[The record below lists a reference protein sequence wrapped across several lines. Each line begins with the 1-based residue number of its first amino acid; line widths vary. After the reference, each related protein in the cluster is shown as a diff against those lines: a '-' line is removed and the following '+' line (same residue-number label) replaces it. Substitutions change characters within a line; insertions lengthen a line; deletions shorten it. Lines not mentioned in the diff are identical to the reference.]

1 MKCTNKRKAVLV
13 LLCIVTTVI
22 SGCGKMNA
30 YSFEYSKNH
39 HTSSFNIIS
48 STTPQTFNSFAS
60 DICVVSEDVPSND
73 FAVEDESAAGLFDV
87 KNNEIIYAKDANEM
101 LYPAS
106 LTKVMT
112 AIVAIKNANMDDILV
127 ASENVKITEYGA
139 TVTGLKK
146 GDTMTL
152 NQALHILLINS
163 SNDVANLI
171 AENVGGDIETFVQMM
186 NEEALS
192 LGATNTNFTN
202 PHGLSDSNHY
212 TTVYDIYLIFNEA
225 IKYDIF
231 NEIIHMQSY
240 ETVYYDL
247 RGKEKEVDI
256 TTTNMFL
263 RGNYTAPNNMT
274 IIGGKTGTTDMSGHC
289 LVMLAK
295 DTAGNPY
302 IGVILRASS
311 RDLIN
316 KEMAQM
322 LAQINK

>member
-1 MKCTNKRKAVLV
+1 MKCTNKIKSGLILLFVLA
-13 LLCIVTTVI
+13 ITF
-22 SGCGKMNA
+22 SGCGKNDYA
-30 YSFEYSKNH
+30 FEYSKNH

-48 STTPQTFNSFAS
+48 STTPQTFETFAS
-60 DICVVSEDVPSND
+60 DICVVTDDISSND
-73 FAVEDESAAGLFDV
+73 FAVEEDSAAGLFDA
-87 KNNEIIYAKDANEM
+87 KNNEVIYAKDANEM

-112 AIVAIKNANMDDILV
+112 ALVAIKNANMDDILV
-127 ASENVKITEYGA
+127 ATDNVKITESGA
-139 TVTGLKK
+139 TLIGLKS

-171 AENVGGDIETFVQMM
+171 AENVAGDIDTFVQMM
-186 NEEALS
+186 NEEAVR

-212 TTVYDIYLIFNEA
+212 TTVYDMYLIFNEA
-225 IKYDIF
+225 MKYDVF
-231 NEIIHMQSY
+231 NEIIHMQTY
-240 ETVYYDL
+240 ETVYYDS
-247 RGKEKEVDI
+247 RGREKEVSI

-274 IIGGKTGTTDMSGHC
+274 VVGGKTGTTDMSGHC
-289 LVMLAK
+289 LILLAK
-295 DTAGNPY
+295 DTSGNPY

-316 KEMAQM
+316 KEMVEM
-322 LAQINK
+322 LSEINK

>member
-1 MKCTNKRKAVLV
+1 MKCTNKIKRGLV
-13 LLCIVTTVI
+13 LLFVLAITF
-22 SGCGKMNA
+22 SGCGKND

-48 STTPQTFNSFAS
+48 STTPQTFETFAS
-60 DICVVSEDVPSND
+60 DICVVTDDILSND
-73 FAVEDESAAGLFDV
+73 FAVEDDSAAGLFDV
-87 KNNEIIYAKDANEM
+87 KNNEVIYAKDANEM

-112 AIVAIKNANMDDILV
+112 ALVAIKNANMDDILV
-127 ASENVKITEYGA
+127 ATDAVKITESGA
-139 TVTGLKK
+139 TLIGLKS

-171 AENVGGDIETFVQMM
+171 AENVAGDIDTFVQMM
-186 NEEALS
+186 NEEALRI
-192 LGATNTNFTN
+192 GATNTNFTN

-212 TTVYDIYLIFNEA
+212 TTVYDMYLIFNEA

-231 NEIIHMQSY
+231 NEIIHMQTY
-240 ETVYYDL
+240 ETVYYDS
-247 RGKEKEVDI
+247 RGREKEVDI
-256 TTTNMFL
+256 MTTNMFL

-274 IIGGKTGTTDMSGHC
+274 VVGGKTGTTDMSGHC
-289 LVMLAK
+289 LMILAK
-295 DTAGNPY
+295 DTSGNPY

-316 KEMAQM
+316 KEMVEM
-322 LAQINK
+322 LSEINK

>member
-1 MKCTNKRKAVLV
+1 MKCTNKRKRGLILLFVLA
-13 LLCIVTTVI
+13 IAF
-22 SGCGKMNA
+22 SGCGKNDYA
-30 YSFEYSKNH
+30 FEYSKNH

-48 STTPQTFNSFAS
+48 STTPQKFETFAS
-60 DICVVSEDVPSND
+60 DICVVTDDVVSNN

-87 KNNEIIYAKDANEM
+87 KNNEVLYAKDANEM

-112 AIVAIKNANMDDILV
+112 ALVAIKNGNMDDILV
-127 ASENVKITEYGA
+127 ATDAVKINESGA
-139 TVTGLKK
+139 TVIGLKA

-171 AENVGGDIETFVQMM
+171 AENIAGDVDSFVEMM
-186 NEEALS
+186 NEEAVR

-212 TTVYDIYLIFNEA
+212 TTVYDMYLIFNEA
-225 IKYDIF
+225 IKYDVF

-240 ETVYYDL
+240 ETVYYDS
-247 RGKEKEVDI
+247 RGQEKEVSI
-256 TTTNMFL
+256 HTTNQFL

-274 IIGGKTGTTDMSGHC
+274 VVGGKTGTTDMSGHC
-289 LVMLAK
+289 LILLAK
-295 DTAGNPY
+295 DTSGNPY
-302 IGVILRASS
+302 IGIILRASS

-316 KEMAQM
+316 QEMVQM
-322 LAQINK
+322 LSEISK

>member
-1 MKCTNKRKAVLV
+1 MKCTNKKKTRLI
-13 LLCIVTTVI
+13 LLCILAITLC
-22 SGCGKMNA
+22 GCGKSDYA
-30 YSFEYSKNH
+30 FEYSKNH

-48 STTPQTFNSFAS
+48 STTPQTVDTFAS
-60 DICVVSEDVPSND
+60 DICVVTDDISSDD
-73 FAVEDESAAGLFDV
+73 FAVEDESAAALFDV
-87 KNNEIIYAKDANEM
+87 KNNEVIYAKDANEM

-112 AIVAIKNANMDDILV
+112 ALVAIKNANPDDILV
-127 ASENVKITEYGA
+127 ATDSVKITESGA
-139 TVTGLKK
+139 TLIGLKS

-171 AENVGGDIETFVQMM
+171 AENVAGDIETFVEMM
-186 NEEALS
+186 NEEAVR

-212 TTVYDIYLIFNEA
+212 TTVYDMYLIFNEA
-225 IKYDIF
+225 VKYDMF

-240 ETVYYDL
+240 ETVYYDS
-247 RGKEKEVDI
+247 RGHEKEVSI
-256 TTTNMFL
+256 STTNMFL

-274 IIGGKTGTTDMSGHC
+274 VVGGKTGTTDMSGHC
-289 LVMLAK
+289 LMILAK
-295 DTAGNPY
+295 DTSGNPY

-316 KEMAQM
+316 KEMVQM
-322 LAQINK
+322 LSEINK

>member
-1 MKCTNKRKAVLV
+1 M
-13 LLCIVTTVI
+13 LCILAVTLC
-22 SGCGKMNA
+22 GCGKSDYA
-30 YSFEYSKNH
+30 FEYSKNH

-48 STTPQTFNSFAS
+48 STTPQTVATFAS
-60 DICVVSEDVPSND
+60 DICVVTDDIASDD
-73 FAVEDESAAGLFDV
+73 FAVEDESAAALFDV
-87 KNNEIIYAKDANEM
+87 KNNEVIYAKDANEM

-112 AIVAIKNANMDDILV
+112 ALVAIKNANPDDILV
-127 ASENVKITEYGA
+127 ATDNVRITERGA
-139 TVTGLKK
+139 TLIGLKS

-171 AENVGGDIETFVQMM
+171 AENVAGDIETFIGMM
-186 NEEALS
+186 NEEALR

-212 TTVYDIYLIFNEA
+212 TTVYDMYLIFNEA
-225 IKYDIF
+225 IKYDMF

-240 ETVYYDL
+240 ETVYYDS
-247 RGKEKEVDI
+247 RGREKEVSI
-256 TTTNMFL
+256 STTNMFL

-274 IIGGKTGTTDMSGHC
+274 VVGGKTGTTDMSGHC
-289 LVMLAK
+289 LMILAK
-295 DTAGNPY
+295 DTSGNPY
-302 IGVILRASS
+302 IGIILRASS

-316 KEMAQM
+316 NEMVQM
-322 LAQINK
+322 LSEINK

>member
-1 MKCTNKRKAVLV
+1 MKCTNKRKSGLI
-13 LLCIVTTVI
+13 LLCILAITF
-22 SGCGKMNA
+22 SGCGKSDYA
-30 YSFEYSKNH
+30 FEYSKNH

-48 STTPQTFNSFAS
+48 STTPQTFDTFAS
-60 DICVVSEDVPSND
+60 DICVVTDDISSGS

-87 KNNEIIYAKDANEM
+87 KNNEVIYAKDANEM

-112 AIVAIKNANMDDILV
+112 ALVAIKNGNMDDILV
-127 ASENVKITEYGA
+127 ATDNVKVNESGA
-139 TVTGLKK
+139 TVIGLKS

-171 AENVGGDIETFVQMM
+171 AENIAGDIDSFVQMM
-186 NEEALS
+186 NEEALR

-212 TTVYDIYLIFNEA
+212 TTVYDMYLIFNEA

-231 NEIIHMQSY
+231 NQIIHTQTY
-240 ETVYYDL
+240 ETVYYDS
-247 RGKEKEVDI
+247 RGNEKDVSI
-256 TTTNMFL
+256 TTTNQFL

-274 IIGGKTGTTDMSGHC
+274 VVGGKTGTTDMSGHC
-289 LVMLAK
+289 LILLSK
-295 DTAGNPY
+295 DTSGNPY
-302 IGVILRASS
+302 IGVILRASA

-316 KEMAQM
+316 QEMVQM
-322 LAQINK
+322 LSEISK

>member
-1 MKCTNKRKAVLV
+1 M
-13 LLCIVTTVI
+13 LCILAVTLC
-22 SGCGKMNA
+22 SCSKNDYA
-30 YSFEYSKNH
+30 FEYSKNH

-48 STTPQTFNSFAS
+48 STTPQTVATFAS
-60 DICVVSEDVPSND
+60 DICVVTSDIPSDD
-73 FAVEDESAAGLFDV
+73 FAVEDESAAALFDV
-87 KNNEIIYAKDANEM
+87 KNNEIIYSKDANEM

-112 AIVAIKNANMDDILV
+112 ALVAIKNANPDDILV
-127 ASENVKITEYGA
+127 ATDNVKITERGA
-139 TVTGLKK
+139 TLIGLKS

-171 AENVGGDIETFVQMM
+171 AENVAGDIETFVAMM
-186 NEEALS
+186 NEEALR

-212 TTVYDIYLIFNEA
+212 TTVYDMYLIFNEA
-225 IKYDIF
+225 IKYDMF

-240 ETVYYDL
+240 ETVYYDS
-247 RGKEKEVDI
+247 RGREKEVSI
-256 TTTNMFL
+256 STTNMFL

-274 IIGGKTGTTDMSGHC
+274 VVGGKTGTTDMSGHC
-289 LVMLAK
+289 LMILAK
-295 DTAGNPY
+295 DTSGNPY
-302 IGVILRASS
+302 IGIILRASS

-316 KEMAQM
+316 NEMVQM
-322 LAQINK
+322 LSEINK

>member
-1 MKCTNKRKAVLV
+1 MI
-13 LLCIVTTVI
+13 LLCILAVTLC
-22 SGCGKMNA
+22 GCGKSDYA
-30 YSFEYSKNH
+30 FQYSKNH

-48 STTPQTFNSFAS
+48 STTPQTAETFAS
-60 DICVVSEDVPSND
+60 DICVVTQNIPGVD
-73 FAVEDESAAGLFDV
+73 FEVESESAAGLFDV
-87 KNNEIIYAKDANEM
+87 KNNKVVYAKDANEM

-112 AIVAIKNANMDDILV
+112 ALVAIKNGNLEETLV
-127 ASENVKITEYGA
+127 ATENVKISERGA
-139 TVTGLKK
+139 TLIGLKS

-171 AENVGGDIETFVQMM
+171 AENIGGDIETFVGMM
-186 NEEALS
+186 NEEAVR

-212 TTVYDIYLIFNEA
+212 TTVYDMYLIFNEA
-225 IKYDIF
+225 IKYDKF
-231 NEIIHMQSY
+231 NEIIHTESY
-240 ETVYYDL
+240 ETVYYDS
-247 RGKEKEVDI
+247 RGREKSVDI

-274 IIGGKTGTTDMSGHC
+274 IVGGKTGTTDMSGHC
-289 LVMLAK
+289 LMILAK
-295 DTAGNPY
+295 DTSGNPY

-316 KEMAQM
+316 TEMVQM
-322 LAQINK
+322 LSEINK

>member
-1 MKCTNKRKAVLV
+1 M
-13 LLCIVTTVI
+13 LCIFAVVFV
-22 SGCGKMNA
+22 GCGEND
-30 YSFEYSKNH
+30 YTFEYSKNH

-48 STTPQTFNSFAS
+48 STTPQTVSSFAS
-60 DICVVSEDVPSND
+60 DICVVTTDIPADD
-73 FAVEDESAAGLFDV
+73 FSVEGESAAGLFDV
-87 KNNEIIYAKDANEM
+87 KNNQVIYAKDANEM

-112 AIVAIKNANMDDILV
+112 ALVAIKNGNPEDILV
-127 ASENVKITEYGA
+127 ATDNVKITERGA
-139 TVTGLKK
+139 TLIGLKS

-171 AENVGGDIETFVQMM
+171 AENIGGDIETFIGMM
-186 NEEALS
+186 NEEAVR

-212 TTVYDIYLIFNEA
+212 TTVYDMYLIFNEA
-225 IKYDIF
+225 IKYDLF
-231 NEIIHMQSY
+231 NEIIHTQSY
-240 ETVYYDL
+240 ETVYYDS
-247 RGKEKEVDI
+247 RGREKEVSI

-263 RGNYTAPNNMT
+263 RGNYTAPDNMT
-274 IIGGKTGTTDMSGHC
+274 VVGGKTGTTDMAGHC
-289 LVMLAK
+289 LLLLTK
-295 DTAGNPY
+295 DTSGNPY

-316 KEMAQM
+316 KEMVQM
-322 LAQINK
+322 LSEINK

>member
-1 MKCTNKRKAVLV
+1 MKCINKKLYLLFSICIFAVT
-13 LLCIVTTVI
+13 LL
-22 SGCGKMNA
+22 GCGKEDYA
-30 YSFEYSKNH
+30 FQYSKNH

-48 STTPQTFNSFAS
+48 STLPQTNETFAS
-60 DICVVSEDVPSND
+60 DICVVTDDILSDTVSIE
-73 FAVEDESAAGLFDV
+73 EESAAGLFDV
-87 KNNEIIYAKDANEM
+87 KNNEVLYAKDTNEM

-112 AIVAIKNANMDDILV
+112 ALVAIQNGNMDDILV
-127 ASENVKITEYGA
+127 ASNNVRIHESGA
-139 TVTGLKK
+139 TIIGLKS

-171 AENVGGDIETFVQMM
+171 AENIGGDIDTFVQMM
-186 NEEALS
+186 NDEAVRI
-192 LGATNTNFTN
+192 GATNTNFTN

-212 TTVYDIYLIFNEA
+212 TTVYDMYLIFNEA

-231 NEIIHMQSY
+231 NEIIHMQTY
-240 ETVYYDL
+240 DTVYYDS
-247 RGKEKEVDI
+247 RGREKEVSI
-256 TTTNMFL
+256 MTTNQFL

-274 IIGGKTGTTDMSGHC
+274 VVGGKTGTTDMSGHC
-289 LVMLAK
+289 LVILAK
-295 DTAGNPY
+295 DTSGNPY

-316 KEMAQM
+316 KEMIQM
-322 LAQINK
+322 LSEINK

>member
-1 MKCTNKRKAVLV
+1 MKCINKKLYV
-13 LLCIVTTVI
+13 LLSICIVAVTLL
-22 SGCGKMNA
+22 GCGKNDYA
-30 YSFEYSKNH
+30 FEYSKNH

-48 STTPQTFNSFAS
+48 STLPQRNETFAS
-60 DICVVSEDVPSND
+60 DICVVTDNILSDTVSIEED
-73 FAVEDESAAGLFDV
+73 SAAALFDV
-87 KNNEIIYAKDANEM
+87 KNNEVLYAKDANEM

-112 AIVAIKNANMDDILV
+112 ALVAIKNGNMDDILV
-127 ASENVKITEYGA
+127 ASNNVKVNESGA
-139 TVTGLKK
+139 TVIGLKS

-171 AENVGGDIETFVQMM
+171 AENIGGDIDTFVQMM
-186 NEEALS
+186 NEEAVRI
-192 LGATNTNFTN
+192 GATNTNFKN

-212 TTVYDIYLIFNEA
+212 TTVYDMYLIFNEA

-231 NEIIHMQSY
+231 NEIIHMQTY
-240 ETVYYDL
+240 ETVYYDS
-247 RGKEKEVDI
+247 RGNEKEVSI
-256 TTTNMFL
+256 MTTNQFL

-274 IIGGKTGTTDMSGHC
+274 IVGGKTGTTDMSGHC
-289 LVMLAK
+289 LVILAK
-295 DTAGNPY
+295 DTSGNPY

-316 KEMAQM
+316 KEMIQM
-322 LAQINK
+322 LSEINK

>member
-1 MKCTNKRKAVLV
+1 ML
-13 LLCIVTTVI
+13 
-22 SGCGKMNA
+22 SGCGKSDYA
-30 YSFEYSKNH
+30 FEYSKNH

-48 STTPQTFNSFAS
+48 STTPQTFDTFAS
-60 DICVVSEDVPSND
+60 DICVVSTDILSD
-73 FAVEDESAAGLFDV
+73 SFAVEDESAAGLFDV
-87 KNNEIIYAKDANEM
+87 KNNEVLYAKDVNEM

-112 AIVAIKNANMDDILV
+112 ALVAIKNGNMDDILV
-127 ASENVKITEYGA
+127 ASDNVRVNESGA
-139 TVTGLKK
+139 TVIGLKS

-171 AENVGGDIETFVQMM
+171 AENIGGDIETFVQMM
-186 NEEALS
+186 NEEALRI
-192 LGATNTNFTN
+192 GATNTNFTN

-212 TTVYDIYLIFNEA
+212 TTVYDMYLIFNEA
-225 IKYDIF
+225 IKYDVF

-240 ETVYYDL
+240 ETVYYDS

-256 TTTNMFL
+256 TTTNQFL

-274 IIGGKTGTTDMSGHC
+274 VVGGKTGTTDMSGHC
-289 LVMLAK
+289 LIILAK
-295 DTAGNPY
+295 DTSGNPY
-302 IGVILRASS
+302 IGVILRASA

-316 KEMAQM
+316 QEMVQM
-322 LAQINK
+322 LSEINK

>member
-1 MKCTNKRKAVLV
+1 MK
-13 LLCIVTTVI
+13 LLIVMPSMIRAQTAMAAIIAIGTFGSGSPAYTVKPMMPKMVKSAEMI
-22 SGCGKMNA
+22 AAICPPQASVSPQGREGKG
-30 YSFEYSKNH
+30 
-39 HTSSFNIIS
+39 
-48 STTPQTFNSFAS
+48 
-60 DICVVSEDVPSND
+60 
-73 FAVEDESAAGLFDV
+73 DEGG
-87 KNNEIIYAKDANEM
+87 ANEM

-112 AIVAIKNANMDDILV
+112 ALVAIKNGNLEETLV
-127 ASENVKITEYGA
+127 ATENVKISERGA
-139 TVTGLKK
+139 TLIGLKS

-171 AENVGGDIETFVQMM
+171 AENIGGDIETFVGMM
-186 NEEALS
+186 NEEAVR

-212 TTVYDIYLIFNEA
+212 TTVYDMYLIFNEA
-225 IKYDIF
+225 IKYDKF
-231 NEIIHMQSY
+231 NEIIHTESY
-240 ETVYYDL
+240 ETVYYDS
-247 RGKEKEVDI
+247 RGREKSVDI

-274 IIGGKTGTTDMSGHC
+274 IVGGKTGTTDMSGHC
-289 LVMLAK
+289 LMILAK
-295 DTAGNPY
+295 DTSGNPY

-316 KEMAQM
+316 TEMVQM
-322 LAQINK
+322 LSEINK

>member
-1 MKCTNKRKAVLV
+1 MKCTNKKKISLFLV
-13 LLCIVTTVI
+13 CILAI
-22 SGCGKMNA
+22 AICGCGKND
-30 YSFEYSKNH
+30 YSFQYSKNH

-48 STTPQTFNSFAS
+48 STTPLTVKPFAS
-60 DICVVSEDVPSND
+60 DICVVTKDIPSAD
-73 FAVEDESAAGLFDV
+73 FAVEDESAAGLFDI
-87 KNNEIIYAKDANEM
+87 KNSKVIYAKDANEQ

-112 AIVAIKNANMDDILV
+112 ALV
-127 ASENVKITEYGA
+127 ALKNGNLEDKLIATENVKITERGA
-139 TVTGLKK
+139 TLIGLKS

-171 AENVGGDIETFVQMM
+171 AENIGGDIDTFVQMM
-186 NEEALS
+186 NEEAIR
-192 LGATNTNFTN
+192 LGATNTNFVN
-202 PHGLSDSNHY
+202 PHGLSDASHY
-212 TTVYDIYLIFNEA
+212 TTVYDMYLILNEA
-225 IKYDIF
+225 AKYDKF
-231 NEIIHMQSY
+231 NEIIHMQTY
-240 ETVYYDL
+240 ETVYYDS
-247 RGKEKEVDI
+247 REKEKEVSI

-274 IIGGKTGTTDMSGHC
+274 IVGGKTGTTDMSGHC
-289 LVMLAK
+289 LMILAK

-316 KEMAQM
+316 TEMVQM
-322 LAQINK
+322 LSEIDK

>member
-1 MKCTNKRKAVLV
+1 M
-13 LLCIVTTVI
+13 LCILAVTLC
-22 SGCGKMNA
+22 GCGKSDYA
-30 YSFEYSKNH
+30 FQYSKNH

-48 STTPQTFNSFAS
+48 STTPQTAETFAS
-60 DICVVSEDVPSND
+60 DICVVTQNIPGVD
-73 FAVEDESAAGLFDV
+73 FEVESESAAGLFDV
-87 KNNEIIYAKDANEM
+87 KNNKVVYAKDANEM

-112 AIVAIKNANMDDILV
+112 ALVAIKNGNLEETLV
-127 ASENVKITEYGA
+127 ATENVKISERGA
-139 TVTGLKK
+139 TLIGLKS

-171 AENVGGDIETFVQMM
+171 AENIGGDIETFVGMM
-186 NEEALS
+186 NEEAVR

-212 TTVYDIYLIFNEA
+212 TTVYDMYLIFNEA
-225 IKYDIF
+225 IKYDKF
-231 NEIIHMQSY
+231 NEIIHTESY
-240 ETVYYDL
+240 ETVYYDS
-247 RGKEKEVDI
+247 RGREKSVDI

-274 IIGGKTGTTDMSGHC
+274 IVGGKTGTTDMSGHC
-289 LVMLAK
+289 LMILAK
-295 DTAGNPY
+295 DTSGNPY

-316 KEMAQM
+316 TEMVQM
-322 LAQINK
+322 LSEINK

>member
-1 MKCTNKRKAVLV
+1 MKCTNKIKTGLI
-13 LLCIVTTVI
+13 LLCIFAVVFV
-22 SGCGKMNA
+22 GCGEND
-30 YSFEYSKNH
+30 YTFEYSKNH

-48 STTPQTFNSFAS
+48 STTPQTVSSFAS
-60 DICVVSEDVPSND
+60 DICVVTTDIPADD
-73 FAVEDESAAGLFDV
+73 FSVEGESAAGLFDV
-87 KNNEIIYAKDANEM
+87 KNNQVIYAKDANEM

-112 AIVAIKNANMDDILV
+112 ALVAIKNGNPEDILV
-127 ASENVKITEYGA
+127 ATDNVKITERGA
-139 TVTGLKK
+139 TLIGLKS

-171 AENVGGDIETFVQMM
+171 AENIGGDIETFIGMM
-186 NEEALS
+186 NEEAVR

-212 TTVYDIYLIFNEA
+212 TTVYDMYLIFNEA
-225 IKYDIF
+225 IKYDLF
-231 NEIIHMQSY
+231 NEIIHTQSY
-240 ETVYYDL
+240 ETVYYDS
-247 RGKEKEVDI
+247 RGREKEVSI

-263 RGNYTAPNNMT
+263 RGNYTAPDNMT
-274 IIGGKTGTTDMSGHC
+274 VVGGKTGTTDMAGHC
-289 LVMLAK
+289 LLLLTK
-295 DTAGNPY
+295 DTSGNPY

-316 KEMAQM
+316 KEMVQM
-322 LAQINK
+322 LSEINK

>member
-1 MKCTNKRKAVLV
+1 MKCTNKIWGKIFLLTVFV
-13 LLCIVTTVI
+13 LLMT
-22 SGCGKMNA
+22 GCGRNDYA
-30 YSFEYSKNH
+30 FEYSKNH

-48 STTPQTFNSFAS
+48 STTPQTADTFSA
-60 DICVVSEDVPSND
+60 DICVVTDDVSEGTFS
-73 FAVEDESAAGLFDV
+73 VETDSAAGLFDIRNREV
-87 KNNEIIYAKDANEM
+87 IYAKAANEKF
-101 LYPAS
+101 YPAS

-112 AIVAIKNANMDDILV
+112 ALVAIQNGNMDDVLV
-127 ASENVKITEYGA
+127 ATDNVKINESGA
-139 TVTGLKK
+139 TLIGLKK

-171 AENVGGDIETFVQMM
+171 AENIGGDIETFVGMM
-186 NEEALS
+186 NEEAKR

-212 TTVYDIYLIFNEA
+212 TTAYDMYLIFNEA

-231 NEIIHMQSY
+231 NEIIHMQNY
-240 ETVYYDL
+240 ETVYYDAK
-247 RGKEKEVDI
+247 GKEKEVSI

-274 IIGGKTGTTDMSGHC
+274 VVGGKTGTTDMSGHC
-289 LVMLAK
+289 LMILAK
-295 DTAGNPY
+295 DVSGNPY
-302 IGVILRASS
+302 IGIILRASS

-316 KEMAQM
+316 KEMVEM
-322 LAQINK
+322 LSEISK

>member
-1 MKCTNKRKAVLV
+1 MKCTNKRRSGLIF
-13 LLCIVTTVI
+13 LCILAI
-22 SGCGKMNA
+22 MLSGCGKSDYA
-30 YSFEYSKNH
+30 FEYSKNH

-48 STTPQTFNSFAS
+48 STTPQTFDTFAS
-60 DICVVSEDVPSND
+60 DICVVSTDILSD
-73 FAVEDESAAGLFDV
+73 SFAVEDESAAGLFDV
-87 KNNEIIYAKDANEM
+87 KNNEVLYAKDVNEM

-112 AIVAIKNANMDDILV
+112 ALVAIKNGNMDDILV
-127 ASENVKITEYGA
+127 ASDNVRVNESGA
-139 TVTGLKK
+139 TVIGLKS

-171 AENVGGDIETFVQMM
+171 AENIGGDIETFVQMM
-186 NEEALS
+186 NEEALRI
-192 LGATNTNFTN
+192 GATNTNFTN

-212 TTVYDIYLIFNEA
+212 TTVYDMYLIFNEA
-225 IKYDIF
+225 IKYDVF

-240 ETVYYDL
+240 ETVYYDS

-256 TTTNMFL
+256 TTTNQFL

-274 IIGGKTGTTDMSGHC
+274 VVGGKTGTTDMSGHC
-289 LVMLAK
+289 LIILAK
-295 DTAGNPY
+295 DTSGNPY
-302 IGVILRASS
+302 IGVILRASA

-316 KEMAQM
+316 QEMVQM
-322 LAQINK
+322 LSEINK

>member
-1 MKCTNKRKAVLV
+1 MKCTNKRKRGLILLFVLA
-13 LLCIVTTVI
+13 ITF
-22 SGCGKMNA
+22 SGCGKSDYA
-30 YSFEYSKNH
+30 FEYSKNH

-48 STTPQTFNSFAS
+48 STTPQTFDTFAS
-60 DICVVSEDVPSND
+60 DICVVTDNISSEN

-87 KNNEIIYAKDANEM
+87 KNNEVIYAKDANEM

-112 AIVAIKNANMDDILV
+112 ALVAIKNGNMDDILV
-127 ASENVKITEYGA
+127 ASDDVKITESGA
-139 TVTGLKK
+139 TVIGLKA

-171 AENVGGDIETFVQMM
+171 AQNIGGDIDTFVQMM
-186 NEEALS
+186 NEEALRI
-192 LGATNTNFTN
+192 GATNTNFTN
-202 PHGLSDSNHY
+202 PHGLSNSNHY
-212 TTVYDIYLIFNEA
+212 TTVYDMYLIFNEA
-225 IKYDIF
+225 TKYDVF

-240 ETVYYDL
+240 ETVYYDS
-247 RGKEKEVDI
+247 RGKEKEVSI
-256 TTTNMFL
+256 TTTNQFL

-274 IIGGKTGTTDMSGHC
+274 IVGGKTGTTDMSGHC
-289 LVMLAK
+289 LIMLAK

-316 KEMAQM
+316 QEMVQM
-322 LAQINK
+322 LSEISK

>member
-1 MKCTNKRKAVLV
+1 MKCTNKIKRGLI
-13 LLCIVTTVI
+13 LLFVSVI
-22 SGCGKMNA
+22 IFSGCGKNDYA
-30 YSFEYSKNH
+30 FEYSKNH

-48 STTPQTFNSFAS
+48 STTPQTFETFAS
-60 DICVVSEDVPSND
+60 DICVVTDDITSNY
-73 FAVEDESAAGLFDV
+73 FSVENDSAAGLFDV
-87 KNNEIIYAKDANEM
+87 KNNTVIYAKDANEM

-112 AIVAIKNANMDDILV
+112 ALVAIKNANMDDILV
-127 ASENVKITEYGA
+127 ATDAVKITESGA
-139 TVTGLKK
+139 TLIGLKS

-171 AENVGGDIETFVQMM
+171 AENVGGDIDTFVQMM
-186 NEEALS
+186 NEEAIQ

-212 TTVYDIYLIFNEA
+212 TTVYDMYLIFNEA

-231 NEIIHMQSY
+231 NEIIHMQTY
-240 ETVYYDL
+240 ETVYYDS
-247 RGKEKEVDI
+247 RGREKEVDI
-256 TTTNMFL
+256 MTTNLFL

-274 IIGGKTGTTDMSGHC
+274 VVGGKTGTTDMSGHC
-289 LVMLAK
+289 LMILAK
-295 DTAGNPY
+295 DTSGNPY
-302 IGVILRASS
+302 IGIILRASS

-316 KEMAQM
+316 KEMVEM
-322 LAQINK
+322 LSEISK

>member
-1 MKCTNKRKAVLV
+1 MKCTNKKKTKLIM
-13 LLCIVTTVI
+13 LCILAVTLC
-22 SGCGKMNA
+22 SCSKNDYA
-30 YSFEYSKNH
+30 FEYSKNH

-48 STTPQTFNSFAS
+48 STTPQTVATFAS
-60 DICVVSEDVPSND
+60 DICVVTSDIPSDD
-73 FAVEDESAAGLFDV
+73 FAVEDESAAALFDV
-87 KNNEIIYAKDANEM
+87 KNNEIIYSKDANEM

-112 AIVAIKNANMDDILV
+112 ALVAIKNANPDDILV
-127 ASENVKITEYGA
+127 ATDNVKITERGA
-139 TVTGLKK
+139 TLIGLKS

-171 AENVGGDIETFVQMM
+171 AENVAGDIETFVAMM
-186 NEEALS
+186 NEEALR

-212 TTVYDIYLIFNEA
+212 TTVYDMYLIFNEA
-225 IKYDIF
+225 IKYDMF

-240 ETVYYDL
+240 ETVYYDS
-247 RGKEKEVDI
+247 RGREKEVSI
-256 TTTNMFL
+256 STTNMFL

-274 IIGGKTGTTDMSGHC
+274 VVGGKTGTTDMSGHC
-289 LVMLAK
+289 LMILAK
-295 DTAGNPY
+295 DTSGNPY
-302 IGVILRASS
+302 IGIILRASS

-316 KEMAQM
+316 NEMVQM
-322 LAQINK
+322 LSEINK

>member
-1 MKCTNKRKAVLV
+1 MKCTNKRKKGLI
-13 LLCIVTTVI
+13 LLCILTMTFC
-22 SGCGKMNA
+22 GCGKSDYA
-30 YSFEYSKNH
+30 FEYSKNH

-48 STTPQTFNSFAS
+48 STTPQTLSTFAS
-60 DICVVSEDVPSND
+60 DICVVTSDIASDD

-87 KNNEIIYAKDANEM
+87 NSNEVIYAKDANEM

-112 AIVAIKNANMDDILV
+112 ALVAIKNANMDDILV
-127 ASENVKITEYGA
+127 ATENVRITESGA
-139 TVTGLKK
+139 TLIGLKS

-171 AENVGGDIETFVQMM
+171 AENVAGDIESFVQMM
-186 NEEALS
+186 NEEAVR

-212 TTVYDIYLIFNEA
+212 TTVYDMYLIFNEA
-225 IKYDIF
+225 IKYDVF

-240 ETVYYDL
+240 ETVYYDS
-247 RGKEKEVDI
+247 RGREKEVSI
-256 TTTNMFL
+256 STTNMFL

-274 IIGGKTGTTDMSGHC
+274 VVGGKTGTTDMSGHC
-289 LVMLAK
+289 LMILAK
-295 DTAGNPY
+295 DISGNPY

-316 KEMAQM
+316 KEMVQM
-322 LAQINK
+322 LSEINK

>member
-1 MKCTNKRKAVLV
+1 MKCTNKIKKGLI
-13 LLCIVTTVI
+13 LLFVFATTL
-22 SGCGKMNA
+22 SGCGKNDYA
-30 YSFEYSKNH
+30 FEYSKNH

-48 STTPQTFNSFAS
+48 STTPQTFETFAS
-60 DICVVSEDVPSND
+60 DICVVTDDITSNY
-73 FAVEDESAAGLFDV
+73 FSVENDSAAGLFDV
-87 KNNEIIYAKDANEM
+87 KNNTVIYAKDANEM

-112 AIVAIKNANMDDILV
+112 ALVAIKNANMDDILV
-127 ASENVKITEYGA
+127 ATDAVKITESGA
-139 TVTGLKK
+139 TLIGLKS

-171 AENVGGDIETFVQMM
+171 AENVGGDIDTFVQMM
-186 NEEALS
+186 NEEAIQ

-212 TTVYDIYLIFNEA
+212 TTVYDMYLIFNEA

-231 NEIIHMQSY
+231 NEIIHMQTY
-240 ETVYYDL
+240 ETVYYDS
-247 RGKEKEVDI
+247 RGREKEVDI
-256 TTTNMFL
+256 MTTNLFL

-274 IIGGKTGTTDMSGHC
+274 VVGGKTGTTDMSGHC
-289 LVMLAK
+289 LMILAK
-295 DTAGNPY
+295 DTSGNPY
-302 IGVILRASS
+302 IGIILRASS

-316 KEMAQM
+316 KEMVEM
-322 LAQINK
+322 LSEISK

>member
-1 MKCTNKRKAVLV
+1 M
-13 LLCIVTTVI
+13 LCILAVTLC
-22 SGCGKMNA
+22 GCGKSDYA
-30 YSFEYSKNH
+30 FQYSKNH

-48 STTPQTFNSFAS
+48 STTPQTAETFAS
-60 DICVVSEDVPSND
+60 DICVVTQNIPGVD
-73 FAVEDESAAGLFDV
+73 FEVESESAAGLFDV
-87 KNNEIIYAKDANEM
+87 KNNKVIYAKDANEM

-112 AIVAIKNANMDDILV
+112 ALVAIKNGNLEETLV
-127 ASENVKITEYGA
+127 ATENVKISERGA
-139 TVTGLKK
+139 TIIGLKS

-152 NQALHILLINS
+152 NQALNILLINS

-171 AENVGGDIETFVQMM
+171 AENIGGDIETFVGMM
-186 NEEALS
+186 NEEAVR

-212 TTVYDIYLIFNEA
+212 TTVYDMYLIFNEA
-225 IKYDIF
+225 IKYDKF
-231 NEIIHMQSY
+231 NEIIHTHSY
-240 ETVYYDL
+240 ETVYYDS
-247 RGKEKEVDI
+247 RGREKNVDI

-274 IIGGKTGTTDMSGHC
+274 VVGGKTGTTDMSGHC
-289 LVMLAK
+289 LMILAK
-295 DTAGNPY
+295 DTSGNPY

-316 KEMAQM
+316 TEMVEM
-322 LAQINK
+322 LSEINK

>member
-1 MKCTNKRKAVLV
+1 MKCTNKRNKGLI
-13 LLCIVTTVI
+13 LLCILAMTFC
-22 SGCGKMNA
+22 GCGKSDYA
-30 YSFEYSKNH
+30 FEYSKNH

-48 STTPQTFNSFAS
+48 STTPQTLETFAS
-60 DICVVSEDVPSND
+60 DICVVTSDISSDD
-73 FAVEDESAAGLFDV
+73 FAVEEESAAGLFDV
-87 KNNEIIYAKDANEM
+87 NKNEVIYAKDANEM

-106 LTKVMT
+106 LTKIMT
-112 AIVAIKNANMDDILV
+112 ALVAIKNANMDDILV
-127 ASENVKITEYGA
+127 ATENVRITESGA
-139 TVTGLKK
+139 TLIGVKS

-171 AENVGGDIETFVQMM
+171 AENVAGDIESFVQMM
-186 NEEALS
+186 NEEAVR

-212 TTVYDIYLIFNEA
+212 TTVYDMYLIFNEA

-240 ETVYYDL
+240 ETVYYDS
-247 RGKEKEVDI
+247 RGREKEVSI
-256 TTTNMFL
+256 STTNMFL

-274 IIGGKTGTTDMSGHC
+274 IVGGKTGTTDMSGHC
-289 LVMLAK
+289 LMILAK
-295 DTAGNPY
+295 DTSGNPY

-316 KEMAQM
+316 KEMVQM
-322 LAQINK
+322 LSEINK